1 VDTSVSLLERLAGQP
16 TDLDWRRLFDLYH
29 PLLRAWALRA
39 GATDADADDL
49 AQETLTVVVRE
60 VSAFDR
66 GRAGA
71 FRSWLRAILANRLRD
86 FFRARRSRPVAT
98 GESDFLDRLDEL
110 ESPDSA
116 LSKQWDREH
125 DQHVAARAMKLV
137 QGDFAPATWQAF
149 RRQVLDGA
157 APAEVA
163 AELGLSMNAVLLAKS
178 RVLKRLRTEVAGF
191 VDC

>member
-1 VDTSVSLLERLAGQP
+1 VETSLSLLERL
-16 TDLDWRRLFDLYH
+16 TDRPSETDWSRLDELYR
-29 PLLRAWALRA
+29 PLLRSWALRA

-49 AQETLTVVVRE
+49 AQETLAVVVRD
-60 VSAFDR
+60 VAAFDR

-98 GESDFLDRLDEL
+98 GASDFLDRLDEL
-110 ESPDSA
+110 EAGDSA

-125 DQHVAARAMKLV
+125 DEHVAARAMQRV
-137 QGDFAPATWQAF
+137 QGDFAPATWHLF

-157 APAEVA
+157 GPAEVA
-163 AELGLSMNAVLLAKS
+163 AELGVSRNAALLAKS
-178 RVLKRLRTEVAGF
+178 RVLKRLRAEVAGF

>member
-1 VDTSVSLLERLAGQP
+1 METSVSLLARLSNLP
-16 TDLDWRRLFDLYH
+16 TDPDWQRLFDLYQ
-29 PLLRAWALRA
+29 PLLPSWALRA

-49 AQETLTVVVRE
+49 VQETLTVVVRE
-60 VSAFDR
+60 LATFDR

-86 FFRARRSRPVAT
+86 FFRARRARPIAT
-98 GESDFLDRLDEL
+98 GASDFLDRLDEL
-110 ESPDSA
+110 EAPDSA

-157 APAEVA
+157 AVAEVA
-163 AELGLSMNAVLLAKS
+163 AELSLSLNSVLLAKS
-178 RVLKRLRTEVAGF
+178 RVLKRLRAEVAGF

>member
-1 VDTSVSLLERLAGQP
+1 METSLSLLERITDRP
-16 TDLDWRRLFDLYH
+16 TGPDWQRLFDLYQ

-39 GATDADADDL
+39 GAADADSDDL
-49 AQETLTVVVRE
+49 VQETLTIVVRE
-60 VSAFDR
+60 VADFDR

-71 FRSWLRAILANRLRD
+71 FRSWLRGILANRLRGH
-86 FFRARRSRPVAT
+86 FRACRSRPVAT
-98 GESDFLDRLDEL
+98 GGSDLLDQLDEL
-110 ESPDSA
+110 EAPDSA
-116 LSKQWDREH
+116 ISCQWDREH
-125 DQHVAARAMKLV
+125 DRHVAARAMKLV

-163 AELGLSMNAVLLAKS
+163 AEMGLSRNAVLLAKS
-178 RVLKRLRTEVAGF
+178 RVLKRLRAEVAGF

>member
-1 VDTSVSLLERLAGQP
+1 VETSLSLLERL
-16 TDLDWRRLFDLYH
+16 TDRPSETDWTQLDALYR

-49 AQETLTVVVRE
+49 TQEVLTVVVRE
-60 VSAFDR
+60 VAAFDR
-66 GRAGA
+66 GRPGA

-86 FFRARRSRPVAT
+86 FFRARRARPVAT

-110 ESPDSA
+110 AASDSA

-157 APAEVA
+157 APAAVA
-163 AELGLSMNAVLLAKS
+163 AELGLSQNAVLLAKS
-178 RVLKRLRTEVAGF
+178 RVLKRLRTELAGF

>member
-1 VDTSVSLLERLAGQP
+1 METSVSLLARL
-16 TDLDWRRLFDLYH
+16 TDRPSEADWLRLDELYR

-49 AQETLTVVVRE
+49 TQEVLTVVVRE
-60 VSAFDR
+60 LAIFDR
-66 GRAGA
+66 GRPGA

-98 GESDFLDRLDEL
+98 GASDFLDRLDEL
-110 ESPDSA
+110 ASPDSA
-116 LSKQWDREH
+116 LTKQWDREH
-125 DQHVAARAMKLV
+125 DEHVAAKAMKRV
-137 QGDFAPATWQAF
+137 QGEFAPATWQAF

-163 AELGLSMNAVLLAKS
+163 AELGLSQNAVLLAKS
-178 RVLKRLRTEVAGF
+178 RVLKRLRVEVAEF

>member
-1 VDTSVSLLERLAGQP
+1 VETSLSLLERL
-16 TDLDWRRLFDLYH
+16 TDRPSETDWSRLDELYR
-29 PLLRAWALRA
+29 PLLRSWALRA

-49 AQETLTVVVRE
+49 AQETLAVVVRD
-60 VSAFDR
+60 VAAFDR

-98 GESDFLDRLDEL
+98 GASDFLDRLDEL
-110 ESPDSA
+110 EAPDSA

-125 DQHVAARAMKLV
+125 DQHIAAKAMQRV
-137 QGDFAPATWQAF
+137 QGDFAPATWHLF
-149 RRQVLDGA
+149 RRQVLDGVG
-157 APAEVA
+157 PAEAA
-163 AELGLSMNAVLLAKS
+163 AELGVSRNAALLAKS
-178 RVLKRLRTEVAGF
+178 RVLKRLRAEVAGF